1 MDGIRA
7 WFKKNERY
15 IVRIGVIGAILNI
28 PSLLPLEEMS
38 IVPSVIIVWLFYTI
52 YANDGWK
59 GLSNNGN
66 H

>member
-7 WFKKNERY
+7 WSKKNERY

-38 IVPSVIIVWLFYTI
+38 IVPIIIIVWLFYTI
-52 YANDGWK
+52 YANERWK
-59 GLSNNGN
+59 GL
-66 H
+66 